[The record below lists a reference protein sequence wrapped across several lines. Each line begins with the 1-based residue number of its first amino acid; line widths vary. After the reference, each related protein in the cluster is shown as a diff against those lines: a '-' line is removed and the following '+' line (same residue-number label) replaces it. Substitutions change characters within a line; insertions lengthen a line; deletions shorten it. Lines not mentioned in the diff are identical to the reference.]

1 MLNIPYKNSRE
12 IAAESLGKIA
22 QGNPE
27 AIAALIRYFETTVE
41 TTEDQDALLRAVHN
55 LIEIDPGN
63 SKVITALIRI
73 LKMIEDKLLDA
84 PPTEKTNNKYTIL
97 RAVQD
102 LSELHPGNS
111 KVITALIRI
120 LKIIEDKLLDTPPTE
135 FPSHLPLVE
144 CFRMTDDEE
153 IFQKTAETLGKITQ
167 GNSDVIKDLIRILE
181 TTRNAWSRFSVA
193 ETLEQIAQGN
203 LEAIAA
209 LIHIIET
216 TENEETRRR
225 SVDTLGKIAQ
235 GNSEAIAALIHIL
248 EITRDKATLE
258 IATESLQKIITTP
271 EQYAG
276 VVSALKDGLSE
287 EVYQGDFDLFNK
299 CYEIIWIC
307 AKNLSYPE
315 FYQAWH
321 HPSTTPYPKLSSNSR
336 KLFKPL
342 SPSAI
347 EAFLSDTSQL
357 PLSISYSDLEDLYS
371 DPPDLSQPSEQLQN
385 NLALLPQ
392 ILNQA
397 IQTHPVNCQP
407 ICIDGSRFSDPS
419 NPALQIYTTLKKAG
433 CPPSPDG
440 KPRTIA
446 ELQAYCE
453 DDLSDHPIA
462 LILYEEPTDPPPQ
475 GFDMAVLNQLARFSH
490 PPIAVVVPQPLP
502 DCRLP
507 QFLESDPDL
516 MATLL
521 QWLQNLDR

>member
-1 MLNIPYKNSRE
+1 MFNIPKNSRE

-41 TTEDQDALLRAVHN
+41 TTEDQGALLRAAQN
-55 LIEIDPGN
+55 LSEIDPGN
-63 SKVITALIRI
+63 SKVTTALIRI
-73 LKMIEDKLLDA
+73 LKIIEDKLLDT
-84 PPTEKTNNKYTIL
+84 PPTETTKNNNTLLI
-97 RAVQD
+97 AVQD

-120 LKIIEDKLLDTPPTE
+120 LKIIEDKFEDSPPTY
-135 FPSHLPLVE
+135 HLPSLLE
-144 CFRMTDDEE
+144 HIGGTGMTDDETT
-153 IFQKTAETLGKITQ
+153 FQIAAKTLGKIAQ
-167 GNSDVIKDLIRILE
+167 GNSDVIKNLICILE

-193 ETLEQIAQGN
+193 DTLGKIAQGN

-209 LIHIIET
+209 LIHIP
-216 TENEETRRR
+216 
-225 SVDTLGKIAQ
+225 
-235 GNSEAIAALIHIL
+235 

-287 EVYQGDFDLFNK
+287 EMYQNDFDLFNK
-299 CYEIIWIC
+299 CYEIISIC

-321 HPSTTPYPKLSSNSR
+321 HPSTTTPYPKLMPLYLFSSDLEDLLED
-336 KLFKPL
+336 LFSDPPDLSQPL
-342 SPSAI
+342 EI
-347 EAFLSDTSQL
+347 LDTSQL
-357 PLSISYSDLEDLYS
+357 PLYISSSDLEDLFS

-433 CPPSPDG
+433 CPVSPDG
-440 KPRTIA
+440 RPRTIA

-453 DDLSDHPIA
+453 DDLSDHQIA

-475 GFDMAVLNQLARFSH
+475 GFDIAVLNQLARFSH
-490 PPIAVVVPQPLP
+490 PPIAVVLPQPLP
-502 DCRLP
+502 ECRLP

-516 MATLL
+516 IANLL
-521 QWLQNLDR
+521 RWLQNLAR